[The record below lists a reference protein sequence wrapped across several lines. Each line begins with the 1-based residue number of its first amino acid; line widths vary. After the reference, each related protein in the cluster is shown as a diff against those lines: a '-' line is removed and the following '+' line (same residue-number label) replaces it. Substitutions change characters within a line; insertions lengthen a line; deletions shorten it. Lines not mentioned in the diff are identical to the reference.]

1 MFLNHKNKNNKI
13 NVHYLFIQCNLTI
26 SRLVKAKQLSIKQFY
41 CIVFMINQRND
52 KIFCSKGDCNP
63 FSSTPPLDLPLLN
76 INTMYTIFVCFLDSS
91 RGQID
96 LLKVF

>member
-52 KIFCSKGDCNP
+52 KTFLFKGGLQPLQLNP
-63 FSSTPPLDLPLLN
+63 TPGSASVEYKYNVCYICLFS
-76 INTMYTIFVCFLDSS
+76 
-91 RGQID
+91 GQ
-96 LLKVF
+96 LKGAD